1 LAPFDDAGGH
11 INLNA
16 GYHYHAAMGKT
27 TQIAQA
33 DGHAAMIGYAFDGYG
48 TNT

>member
-16 GYHYHAAMGKT
+16 GYHYHTAMGKT

-33 DGHAAMIGYAFDGYG
+33 DGHAAMIDMH
-48 TNT
+48 